1 MAPQHTAVERFEND
15 LPADLEGY
23 ADIYF
28 TWSRQAAE
36 AADLNPVVT
45 KYVHA
50 GPDGEAD
57 VAGLAETARVYDAMT
72 DDAVDIYL
80 TDNNTFTRRE
90 PLMVVEGPAQQLF
103 EPETP
108 VLGTLSHHLT
118 GANTGLGY
126 DHPDPAVYGEGV
138 ERIVDRLDGLSD
150 AIDERIGFADFGARH
165 YHPARQEELARA
177 AYENGAIGHST
188 TKGVEAI
195 NAACGTDM
203 EASGTMPHAFVLTTV
218 ADSLADDAP
227 LEDATFEA
235 FKRYDAV
242 RDGPTPVLV
251 DTNNTEEDDVIRIC
265 DHLAEQDPDFDLVV
279 RMDTNGA
286 NHAQTVPPEDR
297 RPDNRG
303 MSVEAVR
310 GMSEALREVGYRD
323 NVTFLIS
330 SGMGKTDKLDRFV
343 DAARDY
349 HAEHGIPMFDGVGA
363 GSFDTTNTL
372 YTTSDIVK
380 VEGEWLGKVGRLDAL
395 RDEVDGDLETYREK
409 HMTLYEG

>member
-1 MAPQHTAVERFEND
+1 MVAQHTAVERFEDDIPGD
-15 LPADLEGY
+15 LARF

-28 TWSRQAAE
+28 TWSREAAE

-57 VAGLAETARVYDAMT
+57 VAGLQETARVYDAMT
-72 DDAVDIYL
+72 DDQIAIYL
-80 TDNNTFTRRE
+80 TEHDTFTDRE
-90 PLMVVEGPAQQLF
+90 PLMLVEGPVRQLF

-108 VLGTLSHHLT
+108 VLGTLSYHLT
-118 GANTGLGY
+118 GANEDLGY
-126 DHPDPAVYGEGV
+126 SHPTPEEYGEGV
-138 ERIVDRLDGLSD
+138 DRITTMLDDLSE
-150 AIDERIGFADFGARH
+150 AIDEDIGFADFGARH
-165 YHPARQEELARA
+165 YHPARQPALAKA

-195 NAACGTDM
+195 NDAFDADL
-203 EASGTMPHAFVLTTV
+203 EASGTMPHAFVLTAA
-218 ADSLADDAP
+218 ADHP

-235 FKRYDAV
+235 FKRYAEAV
-242 RDGPTPVLV
+242 EGPTPVLI
-251 DTNNTEEDDVIRIC
+251 DTNNTELEDTLRIC
-265 DHLAEQDPDFDLVV
+265 DHLAAKNEEFDLVV

-286 NHAQTVPPEDR
+286 NHAQTVPPEER
-297 RPDNRG
+297 RPDTKG

-310 GMSEALREVGYRD
+310 GMSEALHENGYRD

-330 SGMGKTDKLDRFV
+330 SGMGKTDKLERFV
-343 DAARDY
+343 DAAKEY

-372 YTTSDIVK
+372 YTTSDIVQ
-380 VEGEWLGKVGRLDAL
+380 VEGEWLGKVGRLGAL
-395 RDEVDGDLETYREK
+395 QERVDHDLETYREE
-409 HMTLYEG
+409 HMTRYTA